1 MDHVQIG
8 TLEISSSI
16 KSSGEKKENYVDLE
30 EEKEEDDI
38 LFALSPRESL
48 ALLSDRREKSVI
60 NKDRTDAVRLLSTGL
75 AMTKYTLDPT
85 GLQSIKQSVFVFY
98 DQFKGVHGSLFWN
111 DASLGRTEDFKQRLP
126 LSELT
131 EVLEGKQSA
140 AFQTP
145 TGGRAV
151 SDRSCTL
158 VTPKF
163 LLNLEAKSASQLTS
177 FLCSLNSIKT
187 ASGAQL
193 VADQSST
200 LVRRP
205 NK

>member
-1 MDHVQIG
+1 MF
-8 TLEISSSI
+8 S
-16 KSSGEKKENYVDLE
+16 
-30 EEKEEDDI
+30 
-38 LFALSPRESL
+38 F
-48 ALLSDRREKSVI
+48 
-60 NKDRTDAVRLLSTGL
+60 
-75 AMTKYTLDPT
+75 
-85 GLQSIKQSVFVFY
+85 FY
-98 DQFKGVHGSLFWN
+98 DQFKGVHGSLFWC

-131 EVLEGKQSA
+131 EVLEGKQTA
-140 AFQTP
+140 AFQTL
-145 TGGRAV
+145 TGGRAA

-163 LLNLEAKSASQLTS
+163 VLSLEAKTPSKLTN

-193 VADQSST
+193 VEDQSQNI
-200 LVRRP
+200 VRRP